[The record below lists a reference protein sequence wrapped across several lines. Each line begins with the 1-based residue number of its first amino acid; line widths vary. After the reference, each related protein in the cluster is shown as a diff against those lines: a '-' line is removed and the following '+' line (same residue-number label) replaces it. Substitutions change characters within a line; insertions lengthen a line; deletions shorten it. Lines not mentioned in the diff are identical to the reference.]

1 MKAKIV
7 SIASQ
12 KGGVGKTTT
21 VVSIGGSLVKMG
33 YRVLLVDVDPNA
45 SLTAYFRLKPERAD
59 HCSYALFQDKPFSP
73 AKLILQ
79 TDVNK
84 LDLIPSSSVLAM
96 LERDVGLKKGM
107 GTLLQK
113 NMEKFVYQYD
123 FILIDSPPTLGL
135 IMINVIYSGDVLVV
149 PVQTEYLAL
158 RGLEK
163 MDSTI
168 TMIKKTKPEVNW
180 QVLPTMYD
188 QRTNAARCSLRDIEQ
203 RYGDYLHGDVIS
215 VDTKLRNASML
226 SLPVSHLDGY
236 SRSCEQYH
244 HYTTHNIV
252 S

>member
-1 MKAKIV
+1 MKAKII

-21 VVSIGGSLVKMG
+21 VVSIGGILVQMG

-45 SLTAYFRLKPERAD
+45 SMTSYFRLTPERSSR
-59 HCSYALFQDKPFSP
+59 CSYALFQDKAFSP
-73 AKLILQ
+73 SKLILQ
-79 TDVNK
+79 TEVNK
-84 LDLIPSSSVLAM
+84 LDLIPACSALAM
-96 LERDVGLKKGM
+96 LERDLGLKQGM
-107 GTLLQK
+107 GTVLQK

-158 RGLEK
+158 QGLAK

-168 TMIKKTKPEVNW
+168 EMIKKTKPEVNW
-180 QVLPTMYD
+180 HVLPTMYD
-188 QRTNAARCSLRDIEQ
+188 RRTNASRRSLRDIKE

-236 SRSCEQYH
+236 SRSHEQYH
-244 HYTTHNIV
+244 HYITNNLV